1 MIIHSRSSC
10 RTVNNSDSYR
20 THDAAAASAITWTYR
35 IVDRRPGDIEQ
46 VWADTSLA
54 NRELGW
60 KAERGLEEMLA
71 SAWKWE
77 QRYRKRSV

>member
-1 MIIHSRSSC
+1 MKL
-10 RTVNNSDSYR
+10 N
-20 THDAAAASAITWTYR
+20 YR

-60 KAERGLEEMLA
+60 KAERNLEEMLA

-77 QRYRKRSV
+77 QRYRSTTAGKT

>member
-1 MIIHSRSSC
+1 MFNVGTGNGVSVLELINIFIKVSGVPLR
-10 RTVNNSDSYR
+10 
-20 THDAAAASAITWTYR
+20 YR

-46 VWADTSLA
+46 IWADPTFA

-60 KAERGLEEMLA
+60 KAQSTLEETIL

-77 QRYRKRSV
+77 LQYEMDHPRRK